1 MTGHLD
7 PVEEMITKRATTQAS
22 RPVGCDQI
30 QAMMNEPFGTVK
42 ESQDSDLIS
51 HLVINLNFVN
61 VIAIFTLSELF
72 TTSLNLI
79 L

>member
-7 PVEEMITKRATTQAS
+7 PVDEMITMRAITQAS
-22 RPVGCDQI
+22 RHVGSDQI
-30 QAMMNEPFGTVK
+30 PAMINEPFGTAK

-61 VIAIFTLSELF
+61 VIAIFTYSELF
-72 TTSLNLI
+72 TFSLNLI
-79 L
+79 V